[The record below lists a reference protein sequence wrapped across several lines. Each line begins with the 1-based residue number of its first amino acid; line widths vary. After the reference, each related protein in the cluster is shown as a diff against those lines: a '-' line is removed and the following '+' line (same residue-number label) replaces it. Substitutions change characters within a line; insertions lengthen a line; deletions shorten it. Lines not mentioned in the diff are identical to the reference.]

1 MDIHEYQA
9 KQLLRPYAVASPPG
23 ECAFTAEEAELA
35 ARRIGGSRWVVKAQ
49 ILAGDRGLAGGVKIV
64 ASEPDVREAARAML
78 GSRLVTP
85 QTGTEGEHVRRVY
98 VEAVCQAASEHYLA
112 LGLDRT
118 ASRIALVGS
127 DAGGT
132 SIEVV
137 AGEQPERFSQVTID
151 PEDGLIGAD
160 ARRLA
165 QDIGLGEQHL
175 AEAERLMIGLYD
187 AFVAHDASLIEI
199 NPLALT
205 RDGELLALDAKMSID
220 DNALFRHRDIEDL
233 REREHEGRLE
243 RARHGFNYIAL
254 DGDIGCVVNGA
265 GLAMATM
272 DILKLHGGAPA
283 NFLDVP
289 PAAGRDR
296 ITAACRLVLENPR
309 VKVMLVNIVGGG
321 ITRCDVVAEALAS
334 ACRAAGRSVPIV
346 ARFEGVNREL
356 ARKVLRDTGV
366 EAVQTESLGDA
377 AVRAVRA
384 AEGAR

>member
-9 KQLLRPYAVASPPG
+9 KQLLRPYGVASPPG

-85 QTGTEGEHVRRVY
+85 QTGAEGEHVRRVY

-151 PEDGLIGAD
+151 PVDGLIGAD

-165 QDIGLGEQHL
+165 Q
-175 AEAERLMIGLYD
+175 
-187 AFVAHDASLIEI
+187 
-199 NPLALT
+199 
-205 RDGELLALDAKMSID
+205 
-220 DNALFRHRDIEDL
+220 RHRPPRATSGRGRAPDDRTL
-233 REREHEGRLE
+233 R
-243 RARHGFNYIAL
+243 
-254 DGDIGCVVNGA
+254 
-265 GLAMATM
+265 
-272 DILKLHGGAPA
+272 
-283 NFLDVP
+283 
-289 PAAGRDR
+289 
-296 ITAACRLVLENPR
+296 R
-309 VKVMLVNIVGGG
+309 V
-321 ITRCDVVAEALAS
+321 R
-334 ACRAAGRSVPIV
+334 RP
-346 ARFEGVNREL
+346 
-356 ARKVLRDTGV
+356 
-366 EAVQTESLGDA
+366 
-377 AVRAVRA
+377 
-384 AEGAR
+384 